1 MLVSVTKKGC
11 GCGNRVG
18 EGNQINGFFPAN
30 YEETE
35 SRGWYAA
42 LLLAMIACYALTLT
56 GIILLYV
63 YYTTVSTSREAVLL

>member
-1 MLVSVTKKGC
+1 MQMVY
-11 GCGNRVG
+11 
-18 EGNQINGFFPAN
+18 FPAN

-56 GIILLYV
+56 GIVLLYV
-63 YYTTVSTSREAVLL
+63 YYTTVSITSPLLVCAIVRYLQKSFRVRVTVGF